1 MKSSMKVVSLIVFSL
16 MLSGCKNKNSLT
28 YLMQHP
34 HYVQEE
40 IKKCQPGER
49 LSQDKAHYCELVL
62 YAAANLTSLIN
73 EMEDDPQA
81 FGARILREQME
92 FAKTKAAL
100 DEVQANIALLKSQSI
115 APADLQKA
123 QEQLASIKK
132 SYHEQKRQITVLLA
146 VVGVMSPG

>member
-1 MKSSMKVVSLIVFSL
+1 MKPSIKVVSLIVLAL
-16 MLSGCKNKNSLT
+16 MVSGCKNKKSLT

-49 LSQDKAHYCELVL
+49 LSQDKAHYCDLVL

-73 EMEDDPQA
+73 EMEEDPQE
-81 FGARILREQME
+81 FGARILREQIK
-92 FAKTKAAL
+92 FANTKQTLELAEKNMAS
-100 DEVQANIALLKSQSI
+100 LKSQSL
-115 APADLQKA
+115 PSTELQKA
-123 QEQLASIKK
+123 QAQLNEIKK

-146 VVGVMSPG
+146 VVGIMAPN